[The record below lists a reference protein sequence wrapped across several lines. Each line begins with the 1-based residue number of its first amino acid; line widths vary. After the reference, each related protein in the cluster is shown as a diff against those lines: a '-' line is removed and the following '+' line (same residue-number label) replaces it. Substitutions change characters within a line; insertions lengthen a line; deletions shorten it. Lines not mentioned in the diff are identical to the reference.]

1 MSTTACIEPEKTPLN
16 PLRETLEDSRPVF
29 MYSTP
34 AWFPITSAIVV
45 APLASS
51 SSPPKTVTLAGA
63 SVTNSFFKDAE
74 TTT

>member
-1 MSTTACIEPEKTPLN
+1 
-16 PLRETLEDSRPVF
+16 

-34 AWFPITSAIVV
+34 AWFPITSVSVV
-45 APLASS
+45 ALLASS